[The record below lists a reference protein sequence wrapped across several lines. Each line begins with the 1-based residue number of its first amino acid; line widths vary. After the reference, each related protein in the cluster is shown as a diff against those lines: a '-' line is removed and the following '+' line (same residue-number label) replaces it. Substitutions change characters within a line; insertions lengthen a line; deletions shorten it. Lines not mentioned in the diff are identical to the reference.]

1 MMSPGLIDTPMGR
14 MELERQ
20 PTMPVMVDVTPLKR
34 PDRPLPG
41 RPEDIAMTVALDCF
55 RGRRIHLR
63 V

>member
-1 MMSPGLIDTPMGR
+1 